1 MSGTAAGAHA
11 TADRYAEALGVGAG
25 AELLEFDLTGFDR
38 TGLPVTGT
46 VWRPHPGAATSGHG
60 VGYGADPAAARRG
73 AHGELAEQVLLDRHL
88 RTLAPV
94 EATFAD
100 LLAARGPG
108 GVVDPVELVLPAGSR
123 YSPDLPL
130 RWLPMRRWRT
140 GEEVLVP
147 AEFVAPHAGGVRGGP
162 PGGGFLTTPIT
173 NGMGAGDTLERAVAH
188 GIGELLQRDGDTVSF
203 RALEQGVLVDGV
215 AEHPATA
222 DVWAALVAAGL
233 EPQVKLDST
242 EFAVV
247 VHAVAR
253 DTAPERTPMAVTAVG
268 EAAALDA
275 ASAARKALLELASSR
290 ARRAFAFGP
299 LDPVRTRLG
308 PYWAAEERA
317 PLPESE
323 PRALAATA
331 DWTHRSGTELARLVE
346 PMLRVAS
353 HVGLHGLPTAP
364 EREPG
369 EELTELLARLAAFD
383 VLVHAVAVQTSR
395 GPVHVAKV
403 AVPGLEVETLSYHR
417 IGERV
422 LRRLLERGSPLV
434 GLGEPAGPRRPVLL
448 TAAARERVGG
458 PAWFDTEAADA
469 TVGELY
475 PLYREPVRHAPQR
488 LGR

>member
-1 MSGTAAGAHA
+1 MTGADAHA
-11 TADRYAEALGVGAG
+11 TADRYAAALGADAG

-38 TGLPVTGT
+38 TGIPVTGT
-46 VWRPHPGAATSGHG
+46 VWRPFPGAPSSGHG

-73 AHGELAEQVLLDRHL
+73 AYGELAEQVLLDRHL
-88 RTLAPV
+88 QTVRPV
-94 EATFAD
+94 EATHAE

-123 YSPDLPL
+123 YTPDLPL
-130 RWLPMRRWRT
+130 RWLPTRRWRT

-162 PGGGFLTTPIT
+162 PPGGFLTTPVT
-173 NGMGAGDTLERAVAH
+173 NGVGAGDTLERAVAH
-188 GIGELLQRDGDTVSF
+188 GLGELLQRDGDTVSF
-203 RALEQGVLVDGV
+203 RALEEGVLVGGV

-222 DVWAALVAAGL
+222 GVWAALAAAGL

-253 DTAPERTPMAVTAVG
+253 DTDPDRAPMAVTAVG
-268 EAAALDA
+268 EAAAPDA
-275 ASAARKALLELASSR
+275 PTAARKALLELGSSR
-290 ARRAFAFGP
+290 ARRVFAFGP
-299 LDPVRTRLG
+299 LDPVRALG
-308 PYWAAEERA
+308 PYWAAEERS

-323 PRALAATA
+323 ARALRAMA

-346 PMLRVAS
+346 PLLRVTD
-353 HVGLHGLPTAP
+353 HVRLADLPTAP
-364 EREPG
+364 AREPVD
-369 EELTELLARLAAFD
+369 ELTDLLDRLAGFD
-383 VLVHAVAVQTSR
+383 VLVHAVAVTTSR
-395 GPVHVAKV
+395 GPVHVVKV
-403 AVPGLEVETLSYHR
+403 VVPGLEVETLSYHR

-422 LRRLLERGSPLV
+422 LRRLLDRGSPLV
-434 GLGEPAGPRRPVLL
+434 GLGPSSGSRRPVLL
-448 TAAARERVGG
+448 TDAARERVGG
-458 PAWFDTEAADA
+458 PAWFDVDVADA

-488 LGR
+488 LEL